1 MRHRYQVQRRNMTR
15 KPKLFFDAD
24 LICVSWINASIF
36 VPRNL
41 MKNWSLENV
50 SDGHGRNPVKVYVSI
65 LSIILFNNSSTVLDM
80 VKYLSLLVEFTYLVH
95 QLLSLKGWPNQVS
108 IKPWLSSLPALY
120 HLSLTSFEKLCI
132 LRSLLSWFE
141 KQPCWEGILVL
152 QASSVF
158 DSIDY

>member
-120 HLSLTSFEKLCI
+120 HLSLTSFEKTL
-132 LRSLLSWFE
+132 
-141 KQPCWEGILVL
+141 
-152 QASSVF
+152 
-158 DSIDY
+158 YT